1 MTNLFAYI
9 IIYLIAAVIAIP
21 LALRLG
27 LGSVLGYLAAGI
39 AIGPLSSLIRAETQ
53 EILHFAEFGLV
64 MMLFVIGLELA
75 QETLWDIR
83 RKILGLGGLQVA
95 LSIGAISWLM
105 VQAGCA
111 WQTGL
116 AVGMIFALS

>member
-39 AIGPLSSLIRAETQ
+39 AIGPLLSLIRAETQ

-95 LSIGAISWLM
+95 ISISAISWLM